1 MALYGA
7 AGRRWAMTE
16 RGRRQVRRTP
26 HRFEVGPSALH
37 WEGDRLVIE
46 LDELGV
52 PLPQRVR
59 GRVTVLPQG
68 PAGRF
73 VTSLDG
79 AGRHRWGPIAPCAR
93 VEVDLEAPA
102 ARWSGHG
109 YLDSNEGDEPIDRP
123 FRRWDWSRSTLPDGS
138 TAVIYDLQP
147 KAGPDRVITRRFAPD
162 GSDVAFEPPP
172 KQALPRTAWRIARTM
187 RSDADATPR
196 VAMQLEDT
204 PFYQRAMLDSALGGQ
219 RVLSMHESL
228 DLPRLVSLPV
238 RLMLPFRMPRRA

>member
-1 MALYGA
+1 
-7 AGRRWAMTE
+7 MTE
-16 RGRRQVRRTP
+16 RGRRHVRRDA
-26 HRFEVGPSALH
+26 HDFQVGPSALH
-37 WEGDRLVIE
+37 WDGRRLVIE

-59 GRVTVLPQG
+59 GRVTVEPQG
-68 PAGRF
+68 PASRF
-73 VTSLDG
+73 VAALDEL
-79 AGRHRWGPIAPCAR
+79 GRHRWGPIAPCAR
-93 VEVDLEAPA
+93 VQVELDAPA
-102 ARWSGHG
+102 SRWSGHG

-147 KAGPDRVITRRFAPD
+147 KEGPDRVIARHFAPD
-162 GSDVAFEPPP
+162 GSDFAFAPPP
-172 KQALPRTAWRIARTM
+172 SHPMPSTAWRIARRM
-187 RSDADATPR
+187 RSDAGVPPR

-219 RVLSMHESL
+219 RVLSVHESL